1 MIKVLIG
8 VLLAGTATLAEQAA
22 PPVTPAAEPPS
33 IQAYGDRD
41 ATCQQWSDACRACG
55 RGNDGAPVCSN
66 IGIACQPKA
75 VQCTA
80 RKDEPA
86 K

>member
-1 MIKVLIG
+1 MIRLLIG
-8 VLLAGTATLAEQAA
+8 PLLAATIVVAEENT
-22 PPVTPAAEPPS
+22 PPVTPPAGAPS

-41 ATCQQWSDACRACG
+41 KTCQQWIDGCRACG

-66 IGIACQPKA
+66 IGIACQPA
-75 VQCTA
+75 SVQCTT
-80 RKDEPA
+80 RKEEPA

>member
-1 MIKVLIG
+1 MIGLLIG
-8 VLLAGTATLAEQAA
+8 VLMAGAAAAEPSA
-22 PPVTPAAEPPS
+22 PPAPASAEPPS

-41 ATCQQWSDACRACG
+41 ASCQQWIDGCRACG